1 MRNFLK
7 NAVIID
13 GVLLILLGLVLV
25 IYPQSTITFTI
36 KWTGILLI
44 VMGAAK
50 LLITLFGR
58 DDDDG
63 SKTGELI
70 ISGLQVACGIFMLA
84 APKVVQTIIPFVAGL
99 VIAYGAA
106 ISLHK
111 ALKLRK
117 LNIPAVKPV
126 ITLSIIT
133 LVLALFV
140 AVFMIAS
147 PTAAAGVIVRII
159 GLSMLLEGVTML
171 IAFSMRG

>member
-25 IYPQSTITFTI
+25 IYPQNSLDFAV

-44 VMGAAK
+44 IMGAAK

-63 SKTGELI
+63 SKTGDLV
-70 ISGLQVACGIFMLA
+70 ISVLQAACGVFMLA
-84 APKVVQTIIPFVAGL
+84 APDVVKTIIPFVAGL

-147 PTAAAGVIVRII
+147 PTTAAGVIVRII